1 MLPEFE
7 LLIPQTLEEAI
18 SILSEKGK
26 DCTVVAGGTDV
37 YVDMHGKY
45 KSAPYLMDIKH
56 LEDLKVFSF
65 VPGQGLSIGALT
77 HIIFWTAPLSSG
89 NTIPHCSRE
98 PARWGLSRS
107 ATGAP
112 SAATS
117 ATPCLPVTPW
127 DRCWS

>member
-56 LEDLKVFSF
+56 L
-65 VPGQGLSIGALT
+65 
-77 HIIFWTAPLSSG
+77 
-89 NTIPHCSRE
+89 
-98 PARWGLSRS
+98 
-107 ATGAP
+107 
-112 SAATS
+112 
-117 ATPCLPVTPW
+117 
-127 DRCWS
+127 